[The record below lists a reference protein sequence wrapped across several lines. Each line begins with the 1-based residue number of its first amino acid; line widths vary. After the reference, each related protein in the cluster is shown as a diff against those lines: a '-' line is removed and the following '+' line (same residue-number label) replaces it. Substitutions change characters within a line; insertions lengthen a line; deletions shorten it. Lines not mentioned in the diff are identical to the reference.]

1 MPRTEDGY
9 WMRKLSVVIPALN
22 EEKSIETVVGAI
34 PKDELNEMGFDV
46 QILVIDNGSED
57 RTGELAGQAGADV
70 IVEPRAGYGRA
81 LKTGFANATGEIIA
95 TCDAD
100 GSYPVDEIPKLLAIL
115 EAEGLDFVTTNR
127 LACLERAAMS
137 FRNQWGNRIL
147 SVTTRMLFAISLKDS
162 QSGMWLFRKD
172 LLNRFRL
179 RSDGMAF
186 SEEIKLGA
194 CYFAKC
200 RWREVPIRYRRR
212 VGDAKMCA
220 WRDGVQNLI
229 YLARKRL
236 VR

>member
-1 MPRTEDGY
+1 
-9 WMRKLSVVIPALN
+9 MRKLSVVIPALN
-22 EEKSIETVVGAI
+22 EEKSIETVLKAI
-34 PKDELNEMGFDV
+34 PKSELNDMGFDV
-46 QILVIDNGSED
+46 QILVINNGSED
-57 RTGELAGQAGADV
+57 STEEIARQAGADV
-70 IVEPRAGYGRA
+70 IVEPRVGYGRA

-127 LACLERAAMS
+127 LARLGQDAMS
-137 FRNQWGNRIL
+137 FRNRLGNRIL
-147 SVTTRMLFAISLKDS
+147 SATTRMLFAINLKDS

-172 LLNRFRL
+172 LLNRLRL

-200 RWREVPIRYRRR
+200 RWREVPIQYRRR
-212 VGDAKMCA
+212 IGDARICA
-220 WRDGVQNLI
+220 WRDGVQNLLF
-229 YLARKRL
+229 LARKRL
-236 VR
+236 AR